1 MQTIETD
8 ILIIGGGSAGV
19 AAAVASA
26 SFSQKITLVERLE
39 YLGGK
44 ATAAEVGTICGL
56 YKYKKTD
63 ASEYIVNGFA
73 KQFAEDLASLSSS
86 VPLHNVYGLHYLP
99 YNISAY
105 KKLCLQLM
113 QNNDVNLL
121 FNSDVI
127 EVQVTNQLVKSVF
140 VKSKNETIQ
149 INCQSIIDCSGNSCI
164 SQLAKLP
171 LIKSETYQAAAQVF
185 TLKEIGQ
192 TIESNINL
200 VLIKELKKAIL
211 NNQLDDTFKNITI
224 AQGSHHND
232 CVSFKLGIPII
243 VTNSKDNLEKLR
255 EKAIEMIHQFITHF
269 ATHVDLFKNAT
280 LQHVASEVGV
290 RVGVRP
296 VGKYILNEEDVL
308 ACKKFDTAIANCSWP
323 IEEWQEEKGV
333 VMRYFNHDDFYQI
346 PADCL
351 KSSQISN
358 LFFAGRNIS
367 ATDEAIASARVIGI
381 CLQTGYAAGMLASD
395 NIINTPSLNTIKA
408 IQAKQIFV

>member
-19 AAAVASA
+19 AAAVAS
-26 SFSQKITLVERLE
+26 SSLHQKVTLVEQLE

-56 YKYKKTD
+56 YKFKKTET
-63 ASEYIVNGFA
+63 SEYIVSGFA
-73 KQFAEDLASLSSS
+73 KQFVEQLAKLSSS
-86 VPLHNVYGLHYLP
+86 TPLHNIYGLHYLP
-99 YNISAY
+99 YNINAY
-105 KKLCLQLM
+105 KKLCMQLM
-113 QNNDVNLL
+113 NENNVNLL
-121 FNSDVI
+121 LNSEVK
-127 EVQVTNQLVKSVF
+127 EVQVTHQSVKSIHI
-140 VKSKNETIQ
+140 KTNDETIQ
-149 INCQSIIDCSGNSCI
+149 INCKSIIDCSGNSII

-185 TLKEIGQ
+185 TLKGINQ

-200 VLIKELKKAIL
+200 VVIKELKKAIL
-211 NNQLDDTFKNITI
+211 NNQLESSFKNISI
-224 AQGSHHND
+224 VQGSYHNN
-232 CVSFKLGIPII
+232 CISFKIGIPIA
-243 VTNSKDNLEKLR
+243 VTNSKNNLENLR
-255 EKAIEMIHQFITHF
+255 EKAIEMIQQFVSHLV
-269 ATHVDLFKNAT
+269 AHVELFKNAAI
-280 LQHVASEVGV
+280 QHIASEVGI
-290 RVGVRP
+290 RVGTRP

-308 ACKKFDTAIANCSWP
+308 SCKKYDTAIANCSWP

-333 VMRYFNHDDFYQI
+333 AMRYFNHDDFYQI

-351 KSSQISN
+351 ISSQILN

-367 ATDEAIASARVIGI
+367 ATDAAIASARVIGI

>member
-1 MQTIETD
+1 MQIIETD
-8 ILIIGGGSAGV
+8 ILIIGGGSAGI
-19 AAAVASA
+19 AAAVAS
-26 SFSQKITLVERLE
+26 SSLNKKVTLVERLE

-63 ASEYIVNGFA
+63 VSEYIVNGFP
-73 KQFAEDLASLSSS
+73 KQFAEEIASLSSS

-99 YNISAY
+99 YNITAY
-105 KKLCLQLM
+105 KNLCLQLM
-113 QNNDVNLL
+113 QKNDVNLL
-121 FNSDVI
+121 FNSKVI
-127 EVQVTNQLVKSVF
+127 EVQVTNQLIKSV
-140 VKSKNETIQ
+140 VIQSKNETIQ
-149 INCQSIIDCSGNSCI
+149 INCKSIIDCSGNSCI
-164 SQLAKLP
+164 SQLANLP

-185 TLKEIGQ
+185 TLKGIGQ

-200 VLIKELKKAIL
+200 VVIKELKKAIL
-211 NNQLDDTFKNITI
+211 NHQLESSFKNTSIV
-224 AQGSHHND
+224 QGSYHND
-232 CVSFKLGIPII
+232 CVSFKIGIPIT
-243 VTNSKDNLEKLR
+243 VTNSKDNLEKIR
-255 EKAIEMIHQFITHF
+255 EKAIEMIQQFVAHLV
-269 ATHVDLFKNAT
+269 AHVDLFKNAT
-280 LQHVASEVGV
+280 IEHIASEVGV

-296 VGKYILNEEDVL
+296 VGKYILKEEDVL
-308 ACKKFDTAIANCSWP
+308 SCKKFDTAIANCSWP

-333 VMRYFNHDDFYQI
+333 AMRYFNHDDFYQI

-351 KSSQISN
+351 ISSQVLN

-381 CLQTGYAAGMLASD
+381 CLQTGYAAGMIASD

>member
-1 MQTIETD
+1 LQTIETD

-26 SFSQKITLVERLE
+26 SFNQKVTLIERLE

-56 YKYKKTD
+56 YKYKKINT
-63 ASEYIVNGFA
+63 SEYIVNGFA
-73 KQFAEDLASLSSS
+73 KQFAEELASLSSS
-86 VPLHNVYGLHYLP
+86 SPLHNVYGLHYLP

-105 KKLCLQLM
+105 KNLCLQLM
-113 QNNDVNLL
+113 QKNHVNVL
-121 FNSDVI
+121 FNSHVI

-140 VKSKNETIQ
+140 VQSKNETIQ
-149 INCQSIIDCSGNSCI
+149 INCKSIIDCSGNSCI
-164 SQLAKLP
+164 SQLGKLP

-185 TLKEIGQ
+185 TLKGIGQ
-192 TIESNINL
+192 TIESNMNL

-211 NNQLDDTFKNITI
+211 NNQLDDSFKNITI
-224 AQGSHHND
+224 VQGSYHND

-296 VGKYILNEEDVL
+296 VGKYILTEEDVL
-308 ACKKFDTAIANCSWP
+308 SCKKFDTAIANCSWP
-323 IEEWQEEKGV
+323 IEEWKEDKGV
-333 VMRYFNHDDFYQI
+333 VMHYFNHDDFYQI